1 MRHAEIA
8 GGGIGGLGLGMMLAR
23 RGWSVRVHERS
34 PEIRE
39 FGAGISLRNNCLGVL
54 EHYDIFK
61 DLQPL
66 GTTIREEF
74 AVDPNGRVLQRRDLT
89 GHHRTHVLP
98 RQSLVDVLAEAARTS
113 GVDIVTSS
121 RIASIDPAG
130 ALIDEDGRR
139 YDADLAVGA
148 DGVRSATRQSLQLGE
163 QTFERS
169 TRVATFIVPQRLYT
183 VDHTVFEHWSGKRRV
198 GVLPCG
204 ENRTFIFLVTAKD
217 DPAGRMPPDRDLW
230 LQAYPQLGHVFD
242 AIREVEGVQFPYRLV
257 LCPKW
262 SVGHAALIGDA
273 AHAMP
278 PSLGQGAGLT
288 LMNSHALAAFM
299 SNPMPVPQGLQ
310 RWENAIRYIT
320 EFDPALGGTL
330 RSVHQILATHAAA
343 GRPVGVRLLRF
354 PARPHAARRQ
364 GAGADRHAGGAR
376 LMPTMAIRWGR
387 RATHVAMARPRM
399 PSMTAWLRSAV
410 IAYAPPVATFVV
422 CLLLWEGG
430 VRLFHIPLY
439 LLPPPSLV
447 IAYIATH
454 QPLFFTS
461 ALETVRLV
469 IEGFGIS
476 IILGIPLGVLLARS
490 QWFARTVYP
499 LLVASQTFPKLAV
512 GPLFVVWFGFGS
524 APKLLLA
531 FLVAFFPIMIDTTT
545 GLRAVRPETLMLA
558 KSLGLGRVR
567 SFLRIQLP
575 QALPSIFA
583 GLRIGSTLAVL
594 GVLVAE
600 FLGAAGGLGY
610 LVITATGS
618 LDTVLLFAAL
628 AIIALIGLLLYAL
641 VALVEHLAI
650 GSWYPPHT
658 DSSHH

>member
-1 MRHAEIA
+1 MMRHAEIA

-320 EFDPALGGTL
+320 ELTQRWA
-330 RSVHQILATHAAA
+330 
-343 GRPVGVRLLRF
+343 VRYDQF
-354 PARPHAARRQ
+354 
-364 GAGADRHAGGAR
+364 
-376 LMPTMAIRWGR
+376 TKYW
-387 RATHVAMARPRM
+387 PRM
-399 PSMTAWLRSAV
+399 LR
-410 IAYAPPVATFVV
+410 P
-422 CLLLWEGG
+422 
-430 VRLFHIPLY
+430 
-439 LLPPPSLV
+439 
-447 IAYIATH
+447 
-454 QPLFFTS
+454 
-461 ALETVRLV
+461 
-469 IEGFGIS
+469 
-476 IILGIPLGVLLARS
+476 GVLWAFGYFDFLHDRMRLAD
-490 QWFARTVYP
+490 
-499 LLVASQTFPKLAV
+499 K
-512 GPLFVVWFGFGS
+512 
-524 APKLLLA
+524 
-531 FLVAFFPIMIDTTT
+531 
-545 GLRAVRPETLMLA
+545 GL
-558 KSLGLGRVR
+558 
-567 SFLRIQLP
+567 
-575 QALPSIFA
+575 
-583 GLRIGSTLAVL
+583 
-594 GVLVAE
+594 
-600 FLGAAGGLGY
+600 
-610 LVITATGS
+610 
-618 LDTVLLFAAL
+618 
-628 AIIALIGLLLYAL
+628 ALIDMQ
-641 VALVEHLAI
+641 VAR
-650 GSWYPPHT
+650 G
-658 DSSHH
+658 